1 MAIRDHFRFGNSRKP
16 SYVTSDAA
24 SGSSGRSNGSAKSN
38 KSANPLKLAKSFSWK
53 TDSSSNSDSSND
65 NGGMCNT
72 NDRPE
77 KGVPSWLKKKNKK
90 DTKKKTHPSE
100 KPLTLVNIQHQEML
114 SHFTWTFG
122 NRRDSYDLASIDG
135 ISPGTSRRPS
145 FDGGSRP
152 MPAGSPLGEEAGESR
167 DGGRH
172 GQSSERRHDQHVPH
186 HELFNSAFLS
196 PDSASAFSSR
206 RAAVHVS
213 E

>member
-1 MAIRDHFRFGNSRKP
+1 MAIRDHFRFGARKP

-24 SGSSGRSNGSAKSN
+24 SGSSDRSNTSTKSN
-38 KSANPLKLAKSFSWK
+38 KSGNPLKLAKSFSWK
-53 TDSSSNSDSSND
+53 TQSDSSSNSDD
-65 NGGMCNT
+65 HNGGMCNT

-90 DTKKKTHPSE
+90 KDTKKITHPSE

-114 SHFTWTFG
+114 NHFTWTFG
-122 NRRDSYDLASIDG
+122 NRRDSYDLAVEIDG

-145 FDGGSRP
+145 FDSSSRP
-152 MPAGSPLGEEAGESR
+152 MPAGSPLAESGDAR
-167 DGGRH
+167 DGDKP
-172 GQSSERRHDQHVPH
+172 SEHRRRDGHIPH
-186 HELFNSAFLS
+186 NELFNSAFLS

-206 RAAVHVS
+206 RPAMLVT